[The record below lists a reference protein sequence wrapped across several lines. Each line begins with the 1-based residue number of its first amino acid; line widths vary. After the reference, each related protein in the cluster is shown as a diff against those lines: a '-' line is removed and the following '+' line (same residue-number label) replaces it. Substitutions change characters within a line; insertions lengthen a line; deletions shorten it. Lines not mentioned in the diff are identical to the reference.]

1 MGHTGVEPVRSELI
15 CPVRDEYAMAR
26 GIRAGAAED
35 EVLTTKSATCKSLDG
50 ADPAQHA
57 SLPPLRPAPDD
68 GERYRDGRVR
78 SPGPGAPDDQ
88 LVDPWNAAEA
98 GA

>member
-1 MGHTGVEPVRSELI
+1 M
-15 CPVRDEYAMAR
+15 R
-26 GIRAGAAED
+26 GGFRMP
-35 EVLTTKSATCKSLDG
+35 KSLDG
-50 ADPAQHA
+50 ADPAAHA

>member
-1 MGHTGVEPVRSELI
+1 MQVRETTS
-15 CPVRDEYAMAR
+15 
-26 GIRAGAAED
+26 RAYPED
-35 EVLTTKSATCKSLDG
+35 
-50 ADPAQHA
+50 
-57 SLPPLRPAPDD
+57 APDD